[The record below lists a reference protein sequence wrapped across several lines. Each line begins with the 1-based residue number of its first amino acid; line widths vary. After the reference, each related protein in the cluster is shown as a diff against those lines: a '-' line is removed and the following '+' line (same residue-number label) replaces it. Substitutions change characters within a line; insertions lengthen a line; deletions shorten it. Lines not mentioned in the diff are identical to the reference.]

1 MLLLYFTNFS
11 PVTNA
16 IELGFVLKYSYDLPL
31 QLTRAKI
38 LNIFYI
44 LSRVSNI
51 SRFVPQKIVLCNI
64 RVNKKS
70 LRRKIKNRALVSCSP
85 MSCVFNETNP
95 SSLALRIAMEFGK
108 RQPLH
113 FDR

>member
-1 MLLLYFTNFS
+1 MLFLYFPNFS

-16 IELGFVLKYSYDLPL
+16 IELRFVLKYSYDLPL

-51 SRFVPQKIVLCNI
+51 SRSVPQKIVLCNI
-64 RVNKKS
+64 RANKKS

-95 SSLALRIAMEFGK
+95 SSLELRIAMEFGK
-108 RQPLH
+108 PQPLH